1 MVKNF
6 PSKAW
11 VQSLGQE
18 DPLEKEMTTHSNILA
33 WEISGT
39 EKPGGLES
47 MGLQRVKHDLATK
60 QQQSISVY
68 KYTCF
73 TLL

>member
-1 MVKNF
+1 M
-6 PSKAW
+6 AI
-11 VQSLGQE
+11 
-18 DPLEKEMTTHSNILA
+18 HSTVLA
-33 WEISGT
+33 WKIPWT

-47 MGLQRVKHDLATK
+47 TGLQRVEHDLATK

>member
-1 MVKNF
+1 M
-6 PSKAW
+6 
-11 VQSLGQE
+11 QE
-18 DPLEKEMTTHSNILA
+18 TQVRSIDGEDLLEKEMTTHSNILA